1 MLKLGVIGTGWITKQ
16 FVDAAAATKAYTLTA
31 VYSRHQE
38 SAQAFIDQTAPATA
52 YTKMDDFL
60 GSDVDVVYIASP
72 NSLHASQAL
81 AALDA
86 GKHVIVEKP
95 LVATAM
101 EFEKLDE
108 ALRKKP
114 SLYLFEAARHVYEH
128 NFQVVDQFTHHH
140 PIDGATLTYMKYSS
154 KYDAFLA
161 GKLPN
166 VFNPEFS
173 GGALIDLGI
182 YLFYDAVAW
191 FGVPDNAVYL
201 PHFLKSG
208 VDGDGVARL
217 DYDQF
222 AVTLITGKTTNSFL
236 PSEIYSGKQTLT
248 MDNAAELETIK
259 LDDQVLSTEKL
270 ANPMEAEAAYFAK
283 AITGHDRNAFDKA
296 WQLAKEVH
304 QVMSILRTSANLDF

>member
-38 SAQAFIDQTAPATA
+38 SAQTFIDQTAPATA

-108 ALRKKP
+108 ALRK
-114 SLYLFEAARHVYEH
+114 SLLC
-128 NFQVVDQFTHHH
+128 
-140 PIDGATLTYMKYSS
+140 I
-154 KYDAFLA
+154 
-161 GKLPN
+161 
-166 VFNPEFS
+166 
-173 GGALIDLGI
+173 
-182 YLFYDAVAW
+182 
-191 FGVPDNAVYL
+191 
-201 PHFLKSG
+201 FLKQLGMFMSTIF
-208 VDGDGVARL
+208 RL
-217 DYDQF
+217 SIN
-222 AVTLITGKTTNSFL
+222 LPIIIRLTGL
-236 PSEIYSGKQTLT
+236 P
-248 MDNAAELETIK
+248 
-259 LDDQVLSTEKL
+259 
-270 ANPMEAEAAYFAK
+270 
-283 AITGHDRNAFDKA
+283 
-296 WQLAKEVH
+296 
-304 QVMSILRTSANLDF
+304 

>member
-114 SLYLFEAARHVYEH
+114 SLYL
-128 NFQVVDQFTHHH
+128 
-140 PIDGATLTYMKYSS
+140 
-154 KYDAFLA
+154 
-161 GKLPN
+161 
-166 VFNPEFS
+166 
-173 GGALIDLGI
+173 
-182 YLFYDAVAW
+182 
-191 FGVPDNAVYL
+191 
-201 PHFLKSG
+201 
-208 VDGDGVARL
+208 
-217 DYDQF
+217 
-222 AVTLITGKTTNSFL
+222 
-236 PSEIYSGKQTLT
+236 
-248 MDNAAELETIK
+248 
-259 LDDQVLSTEKL
+259 
-270 ANPMEAEAAYFAK
+270 
-283 AITGHDRNAFDKA
+283 
-296 WQLAKEVH
+296 
-304 QVMSILRTSANLDF
+304 